1 MAASLIAHF
10 QMLARYNTIANERLY
25 ETCSRL
31 DEEEYRRERAASFR
45 SVHRTLNHILLGDRI
60 WMARFTE
67 TGHATTPPLGGELY
81 PNFAALRAAR
91 VAEDARIEAFL
102 ADAAAEFLAKEVRYV
117 NSAGEHHAD
126 PAGLLMA
133 HLFNHQTHHRG
144 QVHVMLSQTTVQPP
158 ALDMHRVI
166 RPEASKSSPRGV

>member
-1 MAASLIAHF
+1 MAASLMAHF

-60 WMARFTE
+60 WMARFTG
-67 TGHATTPPLGGELY
+67 TGHATTPPLDSELY
-81 PNFAALRAAR
+81 PDFAGLRAAR
-91 VAEDARIEAFL
+91 AAEDARIEAFL
-102 ADAAAEFLAKEVRYV
+102 AAAAEEFLTQEVRYV
-117 NSAGEHHAD
+117 NSAGEPHAD
-126 PAGLLMA
+126 PAGLLLA

-144 QVHVMLSQTTVQPP
+144 QVHVMLSQTAVRPP
-158 ALDMHRVI
+158 SLDMHRVI
-166 RPEASKSSPRGV
+166 RPEAESRLRATG

>member
-1 MAASLIAHF
+1 MAASPIAHF
-10 QMLARYNTIANERLY
+10 QMLARYSTIANERLY
-25 ETCSRL
+25 EACGGL

-67 TGHATTPPLGGELY
+67 TGHASTPALDSELY
-81 PNFAALRAAR
+81 PDFASLKAAR

-102 ADAAAEFLAKEVRYV
+102 AGAAEEFLAKEVRYV
-117 NSAGEHHAD
+117 NSAGD
-126 PAGLLMA
+126 I
-133 HLFNHQTHHRG
+133 R
-144 QVHVMLSQTTVQPP
+144 PP

-166 RPEASKSSPRGV
+166 RPEAPSRMQVTG